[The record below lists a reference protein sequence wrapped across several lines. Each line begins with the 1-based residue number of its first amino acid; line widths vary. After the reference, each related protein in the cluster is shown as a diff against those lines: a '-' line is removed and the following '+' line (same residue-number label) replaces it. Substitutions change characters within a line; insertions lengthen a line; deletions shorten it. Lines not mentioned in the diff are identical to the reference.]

1 MGAFLAFPIVL
12 LCSLFFSITFA
23 DAASAISG
31 TWTDSKTI
39 TVNNVKYTGP
49 TNGYLVSGTTTTAA
63 NYQVFS
69 PASGASRVYFNT
81 GVNLSTAKSGSY
93 TSTGKTNAAE
103 TLTLTNTQATAGA
116 TTTATTT
123 AAAAETT
130 VQETC
135 AVDGVGWLICPIG
148 GFLSK
153 VTDGAYSMAEKL
165 LFFEVTNPFSTDP
178 AKNPIFALW
187 SAVRNLANIAFV
199 IAFFAVIF
207 SQATSIGISAYGI
220 RKMLP
225 RIIAAAILVNLSYY
239 LCIFAIDISN
249 ILGSGLS
256 SLIGSLPAAAD
267 PKIKEGETWESLM
280 SNVLVGSVAL
290 GIGIAMIAWATG
302 TVFAFMA
309 FSLLAIVT
317 AVAIFMARHV
327 LLIMLIILSPLA
339 FVAYI
344 LPNTENIFDKWKK
357 AFIAMLVMYPLVAI
371 LFAGSKVASRVMTQT
386 ADQVGGDAA
395 WIYKLFSLAVLAI
408 PLFGIPWIVKF
419 SGGFIGRVAGMVN
432 DRSRGLV
439 DRARNKGEEGAK
451 VRRAETGYKIGSRV
465 RKMGDPL
472 ADRTS
477 GWGYNEDGTKK
488 KGISAFAARRAG
500 RAASAPSR
508 YGYGEDERNARMGQV
523 KHEMDDERWERLNT
537 GREIHKGD
545 YTDKNGV
552 VDERAYQQAKDR
564 AAVSATRLA
573 EGAAGV
579 SGIKGA
585 QRLQRVAREQRKKEM
600 LDDVN
605 RHTSDLMSI
614 GALDPGAYYYE
625 FDDDGNVTAEYADHG
640 RGMIAMAGGAKVG
653 VVKAGQERTVKNA
666 LENIVDTRN
675 WRNDKTQYGITQAA
689 MKRTHDIGDG
699 AAVGYGLYGDDKQ
712 GIKALSDDQMQD
724 YLSWTNA
731 GQIASKI
738 SHLVTNDNGLNGVS
752 GDALS
757 KWHGNEFIAAGS
769 RVRQLREQGEF
780 GKAQKIQ
787 DAVENAYA
795 TLSTDPNLAK
805 DFKQKHVDAMRRFNS
820 IVVGDEDR
828 VALREYGDRTDSTSG
843 MVTPGLKEGNRIANP
858 SGAAVDQNG
867 TRATVRFATI
877 PDLGS
882 TAASSGGASVGPNEE
897 VTQGGLIVP
906 HGTRAQAAASAA
918 SATAPSAPTPAAPTA
933 PTAPAS
939 NPPQPQSSTPQPS
952 NDPRQAGGNFGGF
965 RYEPPQQTPPPPTPS
980 GGSFDTGGGYIPNQP
995 GGTPMDEDQAR
1006 RYRERNGEG

>member
-432 DRSRGLV
+432 DRGKGLV
-439 DRARNKGEEGAK
+439 DRSRNKGNEMAESN
-451 VRRAETGYKIGSRV
+451 RARSTKFGERWSK
-465 RKMGDPL
+465 
-472 ADRTS
+472 S
-477 GWGYNEDGTKK
+477 GLNPDGTKEGGIKNRFKRGVGRSTAFGTGYSERSKRK
-488 KGISAFAARRAG
+488 KAKRDSEINRIHNEAYMDRLNEKEENEQGQMVYTNRAQKLAKRSAGPGGEAGMLRVQQSAFQEHIKHLGEERAQ
-500 RAASAPSR
+500 ASLAMEANGM
-508 YGYGEDERNARMGQV
+508 YGKGTYFEYG
-523 KHEMDDERWERLNT
+523 DDGKIVASHTNT
-537 GREIHKGD
+537 GL
-545 YTDKNGV
+545 
-552 VDERAYQQAKDR
+552 AL
-564 AAVSATRLA
+564 AALA
-573 EGAAGV
+573 QG
-579 SGIKGA
+579 K
-585 QRLQRVAREQRKKEM
+585 
-600 LDDVN
+600 
-605 RHTSDLMSI
+605 
-614 GALDPGAYYYE
+614 
-625 FDDDGNVTAEYADHG
+625 
-640 RGMIAMAGGAKVG
+640 KVG
-653 VVKAGQERTVKNA
+653 VVAAGVQAFNEDGSVNMGKLQTFDGSASATANAAKERIA
-666 LENIVDTRN
+666 
-675 WRNDKTQYGITQAA
+675 KT
-689 MKRTHDIGDG
+689 GDG
-699 AAVGYGLYGDDKQ
+699 AAFGYVMHGAEDVQ
-712 GIKALSDDQMQD
+712 AEGITVEDGVVKRTGTIKHNVKALKDKDYDDFMQFVGD
-724 YLSWTNA
+724 NA
-731 GQIASKI
+731 GASMGKIPHLFKADDAFGGVNAEQIA
-738 SHLVTNDNGLNGVS
+738 D
-752 GDALS
+752 
-757 KWHGNEFIAAGS
+757 WHGTELKSAAS
-769 RVRQLREQGEF
+769 RIVQLREKAAEARATGNTADADTFDKNADKYETAMIKAWNNFQQDPQLASKRSDKKNADFQG
-780 GKAQKIQ
+780 AISIIQ
-787 DAVENAYA
+787 QGSSAR
-795 TLSTDPNLAK
+795 K
-805 DFKQKHVDAMRRFNS
+805 
-820 IVVGDEDR
+820 
-828 VALREYGDRTDSTSG
+828 ALREYGDKVDDTTG
-843 MVTPGLKEGNRIANP
+843 ALVTKYAVAGQAPKEQIIYAP
-858 SGAAVDQNG
+858 APQ
-867 TRATVRFATI
+867 
-877 PDLGS
+877 
-882 TAASSGGASVGPNEE
+882 SSDTPTTQVGPNQE

-906 HGTRAQAAASAA
+906 HGTTAQAAARAA
-918 SATAPSAPTPAAPTA
+918 APSAPSAPAPS
-933 PTAPAS
+933 APAS
-939 NPPQPQSSTPQPS
+939 SPTPQPS
-952 NDPRQAGGNFGGF
+952 NDPRQASGNFQGFGGTT
-965 RYEPPQQTPPPPTPS
+965 PQQTPPPPTPS